1 MTTYVVTVPG
11 TFLDEPSTEAR
22 ATLVRA
28 LRPVDPQST
37 DFGEDEELDILTM
50 YGDSSA
56 FSVRVAVDADNP
68 PTAEEAARD
77 LVHDALG
84 LAGFSED
91 SARLGDPVITGID
104 AE

>member
-11 TFLDEPSTEAR
+11 TFLDAPSTEAR

-37 DFGEDEELDILTM
+37 EFGEDEDLDILTM

-68 PTAEEAARD
+68 PAAEEAARD
-77 LVHDALG
+77 LVQHALRA
-84 LAGFSED
+84 AGFADEK
-91 SARLGDPVITGID
+91 APLGDPVITGID